1 MTDAFK
7 LVQISQARRRQAAT
21 SVEHS
26 MPTQQEIEEL
36 YKERITPETDLPP
49 MQPLF
54 EMFDVPCFYR
64 GELVADCGKAKSGK
78 TFFLSIVMAGCLT
91 QKALALKRFCPTE
104 RTALELRS
112 LATEGTQEI
121 TERASQAKSLALT
134 DDTDY
139 TDMKPLR
146 VLWID
151 TEQSQQSTQE
161 ILRDRIIP
169 LAENNSPA
177 EIISPAERAEIAE
190 MTSQAKGVSP
200 TERTALELRSLATEG
215 TQEITERDKSLTD
228 STDDTDSPSQRE
240 VSVISAIS
248 VGQKIDETVY
258 AFNLRGL
265 GYERRQR
272 MVEVAV
278 RAIKPDIVILD
289 GIKDLMTD
297 INDAVQATV
306 IMEKLM
312 ALAKEMNCCIVC
324 VLHQNKSEQDR
335 NMRGSIGTEL
345 TNKAFEVFQCEIINE
360 NNGKTDTFKVTHTYS
375 RKKKMKQNFYYCIND
390 QGLPEWCPDYHEKPR
405 DTHGRWISPK
415 ALAEDDEAPASEA
428 ELRKLFTNAMEG
440 RNKRPFREVMAIAL
454 KRCGVADSTTYY
466 RLLEQAGAMGII
478 SMAYHPET
486 QEKWIV
492 YDDGSLPF

>member
-1 MTDAFK
+1 
-7 LVQISQARRRQAAT
+7 
-21 SVEHS
+21 
-26 MPTQQEIEEL
+26 MPTQQEIDEL
-36 YKERITPETDLPP
+36 FKERITPETDLPP

-78 TFFLSIVMAGCLT
+78 TFFLSIVMAGCLA
-91 QKALALKRFCPTE
+91 QKALALKRYGPTE
-104 RTALELRS
+104 NN
-112 LATEGTQEI
+112 
-121 TERASQAKSLALT
+121 KSLT
-134 DDTDY
+134 DDTDC
-139 TDMKPLR
+139 TDFKPLR

-161 ILRDRIIP
+161 ILKDRIIP
-169 LAENNSPA
+169 L
-177 EIISPAERAEIAE
+177 
-190 MTSQAKGVSP
+190 
-200 TERTALELRSLATEG
+200 
-215 TQEITERDKSLTD
+215 
-228 STDDTDSPSQRE
+228 
-240 VSVISAIS
+240 SAAS
-248 VGQKIDETVY
+248 DVDEAFY

-297 INDAVQATV
+297 INDAVQATI

-312 ALAKEMNCCIVC
+312 ALAKEQNCCIVC

-345 TNKAFEVFQCEIINE
+345 TNKAFEVFQCEIISE

-375 RKKKMKQNFYYCIND
+375 RKKKMKQNLYYCIND
-390 QGLPEWCPDYHEKPR
+390 QGLPEWCPDYQEKPR

-415 ALAEDDEAPASEA
+415 ALVEDDEAPVSEA
-428 ELRKLFTNAMEG
+428 YLRKLFTNAMEG
-440 RNKRPFREVMAIAL
+440 HNKRPFREVMAIAL
-454 KRCGVADSTTYY
+454 KKCGVADAQTYY